1 MESPTS
7 KVVAKPVSKV
17 VKALA
22 PVAKADPEV
31 VTMVTEG
38 QDNEGYDT
46 VLAANSAISTLK
58 LEQTTSCFQH
68 LKASLQ

>member
-7 KVVAKPVSKV
+7 KVVVKPVSKV

-31 VTMVTEG
+31 VAMVTEG
-38 QDNEGYDT
+38 QDNEGHDT
-46 VLAANSAISTLK
+46 VY
-58 LEQTTSCFQH
+58 
-68 LKASLQ
+68 